1 MLITDNAN
9 NLVPSASISRPAV
22 YAIKTTPDNVLT
34 ILSQKE
40 WSLTT
45 PVHLHSAR
53 ADNTNAVM
61 ATSPS
66 VYTPPFK

>member
-1 MLITDNAN
+1 MFIKDNTS
-9 NLVPSASISRPAV
+9 NLVPSASISRPIV
-22 YAIKTTPDNVLT
+22 YAIKTTPDDVLAVLT
-34 ILSQKE
+34 QKE
-40 WSLTT
+40 WSLTV